1 MTVLVIAQTD
11 GLDPGLVSAIAV
23 LLGGG
28 LLTAW
33 VAARRAPAQN
43 ELDTVQG
50 MKVLLTELREELNRS
65 QEKYDRLEEALV
77 LLEKERDTWKVRA
90 LRAEA
95 ATS

>member
-1 MTVLVIAQTD
+1 MSIIAQST
-11 GLDPGLVSAIAV
+11 GGPDPTIISMIAI

-33 VAARRAPAQN
+33 AAARRAPAQN

-65 QEKYDRLEEALV
+65 QEKYDRLDEALIA
-77 LLEKERDTWKVRA
+77 LEKERDTWKARA

-95 ATS
+95 ATGH

>member
-1 MTVLVIAQTD
+1 MTIIIAQSQ
-11 GLDPGLVSAIAV
+11 GFDPSLIGVVGV

-28 LLTAW
+28 LITAW

-50 MKVLLTELREELNRS
+50 MKVLLTELREELNRA
-65 QEKYDRLEEALV
+65 QEKQERLEEALN
-77 LLEKERDTWKVRA
+77 LLADDRETWRRRA

-95 ATS
+95 QLG